1 VPVWSAGPFMS
12 QIMQEQEKKN
22 SMIVKLTIDE
32 LTALKIL
39 AQKPNTQS
47 VASFCAM
54 LVEYGLKTWEER
66 MGE

>member
-1 VPVWSAGPFMS
+1 
-12 QIMQEQEKKN
+12 MQEIQKKN

-32 LTALKIL
+32 LTSLRLI

-47 VASFCAM
+47 MASFCSM
-54 LVEYGLKTWEER
+54 LIEYGLKNWEEK

>member
-1 VPVWSAGPFMS
+1 MS

>member
-1 VPVWSAGPFMS
+1 
-12 QIMQEQEKKN
+12 MQEQEKKN

-47 VASFCAM
+47 MASFCAM
-54 LVEYGLKTWEER
+54 LIEYGLKTWEER